1 MTRQCCRGEWPSRRL
16 ARRISGT
23 AASVLPGALLLL
35 LPKCPMCLAARFTVA
50 TGMSISAA
58 AAARA
63 RGLIVVLGF
72 MVAAL
77 VVVEIFRH
85 RALRPRSD
93 GKGS

>member
-1 MTRQCCRGEWPSRRL
+1 MTRQCCRGERPSRRL

-35 LPKCPMCLAARFTVA
+35 LPKCPMCLAAWFTVA
-50 TGMSISAA
+50 TGVGVS

-72 MVAAL
+72 MVAAAL
-77 VVVEIFRH
+77 VVAESFRH
-85 RALRPRSD
+85 RALRSRAH